1 LTEIVAL
8 RFVMPVTTASG
19 KDAGGVGVEV
29 AELVA
34 GAVGG
39 GVAETDVV
47 VRVGIAPGAGP
58 VVVQAAA
65 SVTNAPT
72 AAYRNLPVLPTP
84 LA

>member
-19 KDAGGVGVEV
+19 KDAAGVRLEV
-29 AELVA
+29 AELVGEEEGGGAA
-34 GAVGG
+34 GSDVVAVG
-39 GVAETDVV
+39 A
-47 VRVGIAPGAGP
+47 ASGAGP
-58 VVVQAAA
+58 ALVQADT
-65 SVTNAPT
+65 SVTSTPT